1 MNTLKTVIVT
11 IVSTT
16 SLVIGIISTGI
27 TNRLDDI
34 VTSIFV
40 SEKLCP
46 RCGRID
52 THISKNSILC
62 PPCNAEVSAE
72 EYDDDE
78 DYPSEK
84 PPEPHPHSLM
94 YR

>member
-1 MNTLKTVIVT
+1 MNTIKTVIVT

-34 VTSIFV
+34 VTSMFV

-52 THISKNSILC
+52 EHITKNSILC
-62 PPCNAEVSAE
+62 PPCQAEVAAD
-72 EYDDDE
+72 EYEDDE
-78 DYPSEK
+78 DYSSD
-84 PPEPHPHSLM
+84 PPEGTHPLSPM